1 MKPSIVILDDWE
13 RGLTRL
19 VDWSDIQNRS
29 QLTIHHERLRDAQLI
44 EALKDAQCVV
54 LMRDRTPFPK
64 SLIAQL
70 PNLKRIIFTGTR
82 NNTLDQAAA
91 QEAGIEVSSTE
102 FGPSKASTCE
112 LAWSLILA
120 SLKKLPDLF
129 MTSAQSPW
137 RSQAIREHLPEVL
150 EGKTLGLIGLGHIGK
165 RMAAVGRAFGMK
177 IQVWSPHMTQER
189 ASEED
194 ATAVSLETLL
204 STSDVVSLHI
214 VVSDSTRKLLN
225 SQTLP
230 LMQPGSLLVN
240 TSRSTLIDTPA
251 LVQALADG
259 RPGFAALDVFD
270 DEPGANPEL
279 LGLPNVMLTPHMGFV
294 SEQVY
299 RKFAGNVQEQL
310 IHWLNENGDRN

>member
-13 RGLTRL
+13 HGLTRL
-19 VDWSDIQNRS
+19 VDWSEIQNRS
-29 QLTIHHERLRDAQLI
+29 QLTIHHDRLRDAQLI

-91 QEAGIEVSSTE
+91 QEAGIEVTPTE

-165 RMAAVGRAFGMK
+165 RMAAVGRAFGMQ

-214 VVSDSTRKLLN
+214 VVSDTTRKLLN
-225 SQTLP
+225 STTLP
-230 LMQPGSLLVN
+230 LMKPGSLLVN

-251 LVQALADG
+251 LVQALAQG

-279 LGLPNVMLTPHMGFV
+279 LGLPNMLLTPHMGFV

-310 IHWLNENGDRN
+310 LQWLNDNGDRN

>member
-13 RGLTRL
+13 HGLARL

-29 QLTIHHERLRDAQLI
+29 QLAIHHDRLRDEQLLAAVAQ
-44 EALKDAQCVV
+44 AQCIV

-82 NNTLDQAAA
+82 NNTLDQQAA
-91 QEAGIEVSSTE
+91 EAVGIKVTATE

-112 LAWSLILA
+112 LAWSLIMA
-120 SLKKLPDLF
+120 SAKKLPDLLV
-129 MTSAQSPW
+129 SPQQPLW
-137 RSQAIREHLPEVL
+137 RTPAICQHLPEVL
-150 EGKTLGLIGLGHIGK
+150 EGKRLGLIGLGHIGQ
-165 RMAAVGRAFGMK
+165 RMAAVGRAFGM
-177 IQVWSPHMTQER
+177 QVQAWSPHMTPER
-189 ASEED
+189 AREAD
-194 ATAVSLETLL
+194 ASSVSLETLL

-214 VVSDSTRKLLN
+214 VVSDATRKLLN
-225 SQTLP
+225 SDTLA

-240 TSRSTLIDTPA
+240 TSRSSLIDTPA
-251 LVQALADG
+251 LVKALQQG

-270 DEPGANPEL
+270 DEPGINPAL
-279 LGLPNVMLTPHMGFV
+279 LALPNLLLTPHMGFV

-299 RKFAGNVQEQL
+299 QKFSINVQHQL
-310 IHWLNENGDRN
+310 IQWLDENE

>member
-13 RGLTRL
+13 HGLARL

-29 QLTIHHERLRDAQLI
+29 QLAIHHDRLRDEQLL
-44 EALKDAQCVV
+44 AAVTQAQCIV

-82 NNTLDQAAA
+82 NNTLDQQAA
-91 QEAGIEVSSTE
+91 EAVGIKVTATE

-112 LAWSLILA
+112 LAWSLIMA
-120 SLKKLPDLF
+120 SAKKLPDLLV
-129 MTSAQSPW
+129 SPQQPLW
-137 RSQAIREHLPEVL
+137 RTPAICQHLPEVL
-150 EGKTLGLIGLGHIGK
+150 EGKRLGLIGLGHIGK
-165 RMAAVGRAFGMK
+165 RMAAVGRAFGM
-177 IQVWSPHMTQER
+177 QVQAWSPHMTPER
-189 ASEED
+189 AREAD
-194 ATAVSLETLL
+194 ASSVSLETLL

-214 VVSDSTRKLLN
+214 VVSDATRKLLN
-225 SQTLP
+225 SDTLA

-240 TSRSTLIDTPA
+240 TSRSSLIDTPA
-251 LVQALADG
+251 LVKALQQG

-270 DEPGANPEL
+270 DEPGINPEL
-279 LGLPNVMLTPHMGFV
+279 LALPNLLLTPHMGFV

-299 RKFAGNVQEQL
+299 QKFSINVQHQL
-310 IHWLNENGDRN
+310 IQWLDENE

>member
-13 RGLTRL
+13 HGLTRL
-19 VDWSDIQNRS
+19 VDWSEIQNRS
-29 QLTIHHERLRDAQLI
+29 QLTIHHDRLRDAQLL
-44 EALKDAQCVV
+44 EALKDARCVV

-82 NNTLDQAAA
+82 NNTLDQSAA
-91 QEAGIEVSSTE
+91 QEAGIEVTPTE

-150 EGKTLGLIGLGHIGK
+150 EGKTLGLIGLGHIGR
-165 RMAAVGRAFGMK
+165 RMAAVGRAFGMQ

-189 ASEED
+189 ASEEN

-204 STSDVVSLHI
+204 SASDVVSLHI
-214 VVSDSTRKLLN
+214 VVSDTTRKLLN
-225 SQTLP
+225 SRTLP
-230 LMQPGSLLVN
+230 LMKPGSLLVN

-251 LVQALADG
+251 LVQALAQG

-310 IHWLNENGDRN
+310 IQWLNDNGDRR

>member
-1 MKPSIVILDDWE
+1 MNPSIVILDDWE
-13 RGLTRL
+13 HGLTRL

-29 QLTIHHERLRDAQLI
+29 RLKIYHDRLRDDQLI
-44 EALKDAQCVV
+44 AALKDAQCVV

-64 SLIAQL
+64 SLISQL
-70 PNLKRIIFTGTR
+70 PNLKRIIYTGTR

-91 QEAGIEVSSTE
+91 EEAGIKVTPTE
-102 FGPSKASTCE
+102 FGPSKAGTCE
-112 LAWSLILA
+112 LAWALILA

-129 MTSAQSPW
+129 LTSPQSPW

-150 EGKTLGLIGLGHIGK
+150 EGKRLGLIGLGHIGK
-165 RMAAVGRAFGMK
+165 RMAAVGRAFGMQV
-177 IQVWSPHMTQER
+177 QVWSPHMTHER
-189 ASEED
+189 AQED
-194 ATAVSLETLL
+194 DTTAVSLETLL

-214 VVSDSTRKLLN
+214 VVSDATRKLLN
-225 SQTLP
+225 SETLP

-251 LVQALADG
+251 LVHALNQG

-299 RKFAGNVQEQL
+299 RRFSTNVQAQL
-310 IHWLNENGDRN
+310 TEWLDEAGPQA

>member
-13 RGLTRL
+13 HGLARL

-29 QLTIHHERLRDAQLI
+29 HLTIHHDRLRDEQLLAAVAQ
-44 EALKDAQCVV
+44 AQCVV

-64 SLIAQL
+64 SLITQL
-70 PNLKRIIFTGTR
+70 PDLQRIIFTGTR
-82 NNTLDQAAA
+82 NNTLDQQAAEA
-91 QEAGIEVSSTE
+91 AGIKVTATE

-120 SLKKLPDLF
+120 SAKKLPDLLV
-129 MTSAQSPW
+129 SPQQPQW
-137 RSQAIREHLPEVL
+137 RTPAICQHLPEVL
-150 EGKTLGLIGLGHIGK
+150 EGKRLGLIGLGHIGK
-165 RMAAVGRAFGMK
+165 RMAAVGRAFGM
-177 IQVWSPHMTQER
+177 QVQAWSPNMTPER

-194 ATAVSLETLL
+194 ASSVSLETLL

-214 VVSDSTRKLLN
+214 VVSDATRKLLN
-225 SQTLP
+225 SDTLA

-240 TSRSTLIDTPA
+240 TSRSSLIDTPA
-251 LVQALADG
+251 LIKALQQG

-270 DEPGANPEL
+270 NEPGISPEL
-279 LGLPNVMLTPHMGFV
+279 VALPNILLTPHMGFV

-299 RKFAGNVQEQL
+299 RKFSTNVQQQL
-310 IHWLNENGDRN
+310 IQWLDETAL

>member
-1 MKPSIVILDDWE
+1 MNPSIVILDDWE
-13 RGLTRL
+13 HGLTRL

-29 QLTIHHERLRDAQLI
+29 RLKIYHDRLRDDQLI
-44 EALKDAQCVV
+44 AALKDAQCVV

-64 SLIAQL
+64 SLISQL
-70 PNLKRIIFTGTR
+70 PNLKRIIYTGTR

-91 QEAGIEVSSTE
+91 EEAGIKVTPTE
-102 FGPSKASTCE
+102 FGPSKAGTCE
-112 LAWSLILA
+112 LAWALILA

-129 MTSAQSPW
+129 LTSPQSPW

-150 EGKTLGLIGLGHIGK
+150 EGKRLGLISLGHIGK
-165 RMAAVGRAFGMK
+165 RMAAVGRAFGMQV
-177 IQVWSPHMTQER
+177 QVWSPHMTHER
-189 ASEED
+189 AQED
-194 ATAVSLETLL
+194 DTTAVSLETLL

-214 VVSDSTRKLLN
+214 VVSDATRKLLN
-225 SQTLP
+225 SETLP

-251 LVQALADG
+251 LVHALNQG

-299 RKFAGNVQEQL
+299 RRFSTNVQAQL
-310 IHWLNENGDRN
+310 TEWLDEAGPQA

>member
-19 VDWSDIQNRS
+19 VDLSDIQNRS

-91 QEAGIEVSSTE
+91 QEAGIEVTPTE

-165 RMAAVGRAFGMK
+165 RMAAVGRAFGMQ

-310 IHWLNENGDRN
+310 IQWLNENGDRN

>member
-91 QEAGIEVSSTE
+91 QEAGIGVTPTE

-189 ASEED
+189 AREED

-225 SQTLP
+225 SRTLP